1 MQILR
6 TCLQEYAQRLE
17 SDLAKKTGEVEP
29 MQARMRSIKALQ
41 AALRAAR
48 PQPTFAPWDRG
59 REMDAKSADAFALL
73 RLRARIAIGYMSNS
87 NAADAARRAGQ
98 LHWR

>member
-1 MQILR
+1 
-6 TCLQEYAQRLE
+6 
-17 SDLAKKTGEVEP
+17 
-29 MQARMRSIKALQ
+29 MRAIKAQL

-59 REMDAKSADAFALL
+59 REMDVKSAEAFALL
-73 RLRARIAIGYMSNS
+73 RLRARIAIAYLNNS
-87 NAADAARRAGQ
+87 NAAREARKAGQ